1 MISLDTRHVDPVKA
15 PLQLPLLLLQNHL
28 LHLPGLG
35 FKICQ
40 NRAAVGGAVPT
51 KWQPY
56 TTIKKVKQSSHLR
69 VQLKICALSNQW
81 DTRKCP
87 CGVCWAF
94 EPGLASPLSA
104 ASSLAI
110 CLQSTRAKEQ
120 RSKNPREH
128 ISPFVSL
135 SSTGTPPHVM
145 RNPEKVLHSCR
156 VSAGTTWVGL
166 KVLELR
172 TNKPKLEWST
182 SVWNSLCRARYT
194 TGGKQEMCHPAP
206 HPANGVQWQRPIDLL
221 WLCG

>member
-1 MISLDTRHVDPVKA
+1 MNIHWFSTWKVDHWISFLPIIHLSMISLDTRHVDPVKA

-56 TTIKKVKQSSHLR
+56 TTIKNFNQSSHLR
-69 VQLKICALSNQW
+69 VQLKSCALSNQW

-87 CGVCWAF
+87 CGICWAF

-110 CLQSTRAKEQ
+110 CLHIHSEQ
-120 RSKNPREH
+120 RNSGAKTPGSTLAH
-128 ISPFVSL
+128 LSP
-135 SSTGTPPHVM
+135 
-145 RNPEKVLHSCR
+145 
-156 VSAGTTWVGL
+156 
-166 KVLELR
+166 
-172 TNKPKLEWST
+172 
-182 SVWNSLCRARYT
+182 
-194 TGGKQEMCHPAP
+194 CHPQALPRMSWGILKRSYTHAEWVPEPRGLASKFWSSAP
-206 HPANGVQWQRPIDLL
+206 TSRS
-221 WLCG
+221 